1 MLGKA
6 TSHTQTMLQK
16 TIEQKRSLE
25 KVFATVSIGAVG
37 LIIFKYNFLRL
48 TTVMGVLFTVL
59 SKGVLESLMVFPLD
73 TYILKQIAT

>member
-25 KVFATVSIGAVG
+25 KVFATASIDAIIR
-37 LIIFKYNFLRL
+37 IIFKPNFLRL
-48 TTVMGVLFTVL
+48 TTMMCVLFLVL
-59 SKGVLESLMVFPLD
+59 S
-73 TYILKQIAT
+73 